1 MTRTKPSTKNNANGR
16 RKRTAPVIRPNKRR
30 RKPGPVCPAEDPWV
44 IHQAEELAGKLGARN
59 KDLAQYFQVD
69 ITTVE
74 GWIKTRPAFGDA
86 VRRGRTH
93 ASLTVAQSLYQKATG
108 CTVTEEQVFN
118 KTVKTYYENGK
129 LRAQHTEPVI
139 VQVKKEL
146 PPDAYAANKFLSI
159 IMREI
164 WADNTKV
171 DVNHKYSGEITHRKI
186 EELSLDELS
195 EPVKNLLFELNMK
208 QLSDGQN
215 N

>member
-1 MTRTKPSTKNNANGR
+1 MTRTNYSTKSKTHR
-16 RKRTAPVIRPNKRR
+16 RKRTAPVNGTNNRKR
-30 RKPGPVCPAEDPWV
+30 PGPVCLADDPHV
-44 IHQAEELAGKLGARN
+44 IHQAEELTGKLGARN
-59 KDLAQYFQVD
+59 KDLAEYFQVD

-93 ASLTVAQSLYQKATG
+93 ASLKVAQSLYQKATG
-108 CTVTEEQVFN
+108 CEITEQVLFN
-118 KTVKTYYENGK
+118 KTVKTYHPNGK
-129 LRAQHTEPVI
+129 LASQYTEPV
-139 VQVKKEL
+139 VVELKKEL

-159 IMREI
+159 IMREV
-164 WADNTKV
+164 WADSSKV
-171 DVNHKYSGEITHRKI
+171 DINHKYSGEVTTRKI

-195 EPVKNLLFELNMK
+195 EPIKNLLFDLNMK

>member
-1 MTRTKPSTKNNANGR
+1 VTRTKHNTKNNVNSR
-16 RKRTAPVIRPNKRR
+16 RKRTAPVKATKPRK
-30 RKPGPVCPAEDPWV
+30 KPGPVCPAEDPVV
-44 IHQAEELAGKLGARN
+44 IHQAEELTGKLGARN
-59 KDLAQYFQVD
+59 KDLAEYFQVD
-69 ITTVE
+69 ISTVE

-93 ASLTVAQSLYQKATG
+93 ASLTVSQSLYQKATG

-139 VQVKKEL
+139 VQVTKQL

-164 WADNTKV
+164 WADSAKV
-171 DVNHKYSGEITHRKI
+171 DINHKYSGEITHRKI

-195 EPVKNLLFELNMK
+195 EPIKNLLFELNMK